1 MKTLVIGLGF
11 GAIMCWS
18 LNSLMIDK
26 GLKNMDVYA
35 FNAIRTMP
43 ATALI
48 ILFMI
53 LTGRQLFV
61 RLDFFIMAFIT
72 GVSSYFLALGLFVHG
87 LGRGFTHKVWPV
99 GNSAPLWATISA
111 ILFLGEKATLYV
123 LVATSLVI
131 SGIYLL
137 SQREFN
143 DDTGSEEGGVLLAF
157 LAALIWGLLIV
168 PNKYCLNQGMSP
180 FSFLYIMIIAGMVS
194 NVSFLVI
201 RGRLG
206 ELTRSKN
213 GITWGIISGIVAL
226 FLGGLSWQIA
236 LSIEEASRLVLMLGA
251 ESPIVLLLSVTFL
264 KERPSKKS
272 LLGIVMVFLGVFLV
286 TWLG

>member
-1 MKTLVIGLGF
+1 
-11 GAIMCWS
+11 MCWS

-26 GLKNMDVYA
+26 GLKNVDVYT
-35 FNAIRTMP
+35 FNAIRTIP
-43 ATALI
+43 AAALI

-53 LTGRQLFV
+53 FTEKQLLV
-61 RLDFFIMAFIT
+61 SLDFFVLAFIS
-72 GVSSYFLALGLFVHG
+72 GVSSYFLALGLFVRG

-111 ILFLGEKATLYV
+111 ILFLGDSATLYI
-123 LVATSLVI
+123 LVAATLVML
-131 SGIYLL
+131 GIYIL
-137 SQREFN
+137 SRREFN
-143 DDTGSEEGGVLLAF
+143 DDTENEEGGVLLAF

-180 FSFLYIMIIAGMVS
+180 FSYLYIMIIAGMIS
-194 NVSFLVI
+194 NIGFLTF

-213 GITWGIISGIVAL
+213 GITWGLISGIVAL

-236 LSIEEASRLVLMLGA
+236 LSIEEASRLALLLGA
-251 ESPIVLLLSVTFL
+251 ESPIVLVLSVVFL
-264 KERPSKKS
+264 KEWPTKKS
-272 LLGIVMVFLGVFLV
+272 LAGIAMVFLGVFLV